1 MSQTVRDSKDLAR
14 HLRRAAQQAKKIVPA
29 TSAAKASS
37 DQIAK
42 ELLPKLQARGL
53 VS

>member
-1 MSQTVRDSKDLAR
+1 MSQTVRDSKYLAR
-14 HLRRAAQQAKKIVPA
+14 YLRRAAQQSAKIKTGQSVKV
-29 TSAAKASS
+29 SA

-42 ELLPKLQARGL
+42 DLLPKLQARGL